1 MRQLKGGNYMVDVN
15 KLRGK
20 IVEKGFS
27 QQELAQSIGIDR
39 STFYRK
45 MRNNGDFSIGE
56 VAEIAKIMQLSN
68 EEAIEIFLSN
78 KSHKCDSL
86 SV

>member
-1 MRQLKGGNYMVDVN
+1 MVDVN

-20 IVEKGFS
+20 IVERGFS

-45 MRNNGDFSIGE
+45 MKNNGDFSIGE
-56 VAEIAKIMQLSN
+56 VAEIAKVMQLSN
-68 EEAIEIFLSN
+68 EEAIEIFLSK
-78 KSHKCDSL
+78 KSHKCDTV

>member
-1 MRQLKGGNYMVDVN
+1 MVDVN

-45 MRNNGDFSIGE
+45 MKNNGDFSIGE
-56 VAEIAKIMQLSN
+56 VAEIAKVMQLTN
-68 EEAIEIFLSN
+68 EEAIEIFLSK
-78 KSHKCDSL
+78 KSHKCDKTL
-86 SV
+86 V

>member
-1 MRQLKGGNYMVDVN
+1 MVDVN

-20 IVEKGFS
+20 IVERGFS

-45 MRNNGDFSIGE
+45 MKNNGDFSIGE
-56 VAEIAKIMQLSN
+56 VAVIAKVMQLSN
-68 EEAIEIFLSN
+68 EEAIEIFLSK
-78 KSHKCDSL
+78 KSHKCDDV

>member
-1 MRQLKGGNYMVDVN
+1 MVDVN

-45 MRNNGDFSIGE
+45 MKNNGDFSIGE
-56 VAEIAKIMQLSN
+56 VAEIAKVMQLTN
-68 EEAIEIFLSN
+68 EEAIEIFLSK
-78 KSHKCDSL
+78 KSHKCDKAF
-86 SV
+86 V

>member
-1 MRQLKGGNYMVDVN
+1 MVDVN

-45 MRNNGDFSIGE
+45 MKNNGDFSIGE
-56 VAEIAKIMQLSN
+56 VAEIAKVMQLSN
-68 EEAIEIFLSN
+68 EEAIEIFLSK
-78 KSHKCDSL
+78 KSQKCDKAL
-86 SV
+86 V

>member
-1 MRQLKGGNYMVDVN
+1 MVDVN

-45 MRNNGDFSIGE
+45 MKNNGDFSIGE
-56 VAEIAKIMQLSN
+56 VAEIAKVMQLTN
-68 EEAIEIFLSN
+68 EEAIEIFLSK
-78 KSHKCDSL
+78 KSHKCDKSF
-86 SV
+86 V

>member
-1 MRQLKGGNYMVDVN
+1 MVDVN

-45 MRNNGDFSIGE
+45 MKNNGDFSIGE
-56 VAEIAKIMQLSN
+56 VAEIAKIMQLTN
-68 EEAIEIFLSN
+68 EEAIEIFLSK
-78 KSHKCDSL
+78 KSHKCDKTL
-86 SV
+86 V